1 VTEQNDEISLRDLY
15 LILRRG
21 LPLIV
26 GVAVLAAAVTL
37 VALNL
42 RSERYQAETTV
53 LVSPTPVTIQST
65 GNLVLEQPNH
75 ISWETYETIAFSR
88 AVLEETVSRLD
99 SAGVSV
105 GLLMGSGKLTRLA
118 GPQQP
123 TQVAPLTISHAVVH
137 HDAKQAAAAVDAWAA
152 ATLDTVRASGLA
164 SLETVRKA
172 TTQQMASLE
181 EHLALLESRWTA
193 FQTEDESAMIEARLA
208 GLAERFPETE
218 STLETVERDLAATV
232 GMSQA
237 LAAVGA
243 SAGTSGPASA
253 DPDAALALLGGRG
266 ALAAETIAQLV
277 AMLEQTGAADADLVT
292 MVRQVELQRLTAERA
307 GLIAEHEATETQLE
321 RMRESG
327 QRLRER
333 QAALVIERDKLQQR
347 LTVARSAHT
356 DLSRLEPVID
366 YILQLAP
373 TNSRI
378 LNTASVP
385 SAPIGPKR
393 LLVTILAG
401 LVGAM
406 LGLLFVFL
414 SAAVAEPETRQ
425 VRETVPAPSAR

>member
-37 VALNL
+37 VVLNL

-53 LVSPTPVTIQST
+53 LVNPTPVTVQGTS
-65 GNLVLEQPNH
+65 NLVLEQRNH

-88 AVLEETVSRLD
+88 AVLEDTVSRLGD
-99 SAGVSV
+99 GELSV
-105 GLLMGSGKLTRLA
+105 GQILGSGKLTKLV

-123 TQVAPLTISHAVVH
+123 TQVAPLTISHAFVH
-137 HDAKQAAAAVDAWAA
+137 YDPELAAAAADAWAT
-152 ATLDTVRASGLA
+152 ATLETVRASTLA
-164 SLETVRKA
+164 SLETVRNA
-172 TTQQMASLE
+172 TTQQMTSLEEQLASLE
-181 EHLALLESRWTA
+181 ERWVA
-193 FQTEDESAMIEARLA
+193 FQSEDESALVAARLA
-208 GLAERFPETE
+208 GLAERFPLTE
-218 STLETVERDLAATV
+218 SALETVERDLAATV

-237 LAAVGA
+237 LGAVEAPG
-243 SAGTSGPASA
+243 SRVGPASA

-266 ALAAETIAQLV
+266 ALPAETIAQLV
-277 AMLEQTGAADADLVT
+277 AMLEQSGAADADLVT
-292 MVRQVELQRLTAERA
+292 MVRQVELQRLTAEHA
-307 GLIAEHEATETQLE
+307 GLIAEHEATQAQLE

-327 QRLRER
+327 QQLRER
-333 QAALVIERDKLQQR
+333 QAALVIERDKLEQQ
-347 LTVARSAHT
+347 LTVARSAHA

-378 LNTASVP
+378 LNPASVP
-385 SAPIGPKR
+385 SSPVGPR
-393 LLVTILAG
+393 RMLVTVLAG

-406 LGLLFVFL
+406 LGLLYVFL
-414 SAAVAEPETRQ
+414 SAAVAEPEARQ